1 MRSKYSTR
9 LILYMLIFN
18 MALLTISITF
28 PPQWYS
34 HIMNEPDFAF
44 LNMKLFVFT
53 LICTGAFVIGYK
65 LFRPIALKAFSSN
78 SIFNVVSNKFLVL
91 PLIIWSAL
99 TVSSLLMV
107 LALYPDLLYAL
118 ATSAAPQLRS
128 EISMRL
134 QGVMSGA
141 PIVLSGVIW
150 WAVFRM
156 RITEVILHK
165 KLFLTRVTII
175 FASLLVVI
183 IFTIKMSRIE
193 LLPFLFGVV
202 INYKYAEH
210 LASTNTNNRQ
220 LRQMITLFTIGILL
234 FIMMSLV
241 RGYSWSGQAIQ
252 IFAYGPASFNRLAVF
267 LSGQMHFYGAGSGIY
282 VSNFQG
288 QIPFIKDF
296 IDVYKILGQP
306 TLNSA
311 WKNDFIDVANA
322 GLNSHYTFPT
332 VYGAIYSYFGW
343 LSPLYFFIIG
353 CAYRQIV
360 ASIDKA
366 RIFGIVFF
374 PFALFSLFFWFGW
387 NFILSYNFTALV
399 ITVSMLFIYE
409 MIYRDLFLC
418 NHG

>member
-9 LILYMLIFN
+9 LISYMLIFN
-18 MALLTISITF
+18 MALLTISTTF

-34 HIMNEPDFAF
+34 QIMNEPDFSF

-53 LICTGAFVIGYK
+53 LICTGVFVIGYK
-65 LFRPIALKAFSSN
+65 FYRPIALKATSSN
-78 SIFNVVSNKFLVL
+78 YIFNVVSNKFLVL

-118 ATSAAPQLRS
+118 ATSAAPQLRA

-156 RITEVILHK
+156 RLTEVISHK
-165 KLFLTRVTII
+165 KLLLTRVIII
-175 FASLLVVI
+175 FASLLIVI
-183 IFTIKMSRIE
+183 IFTLKMSRIE

-202 INYKYAEH
+202 INYNYAEH

-241 RGYSWSGQAIQ
+241 RGYNWSGQATQ
-252 IFAYGPASFNRLAVF
+252 IFAYGPASFNRLTAF
-267 LSGQMHFYGAGSGIY
+267 LSGQLHFYGAGSGIY

-296 IDVYKILGQP
+296 INVYKILGQP

-353 CAYRQIV
+353 CAYRALRQIEWV
-360 ASIDKA
+360 GGRMPWSSRTLNKELDDD
-366 RIFGIVFF
+366 
-374 PFALFSLFFWFGW
+374 S
-387 NFILSYNFTALV
+387 
-399 ITVSMLFIYE
+399 
-409 MIYRDLFLC
+409 
-418 NHG
+418 

>member
-1 MRSKYSTR
+1 
-9 LILYMLIFN
+9 
-18 MALLTISITF
+18 
-28 PPQWYS
+28 
-34 HIMNEPDFAF
+34 MNEPDFSF
-44 LNMKLFVFT
+44 LNTELFLFT
-53 LICTGAFVIGYK
+53 LLCTSAFVIGYK
-65 LFRPIALKAFSSN
+65 LCRPIVLNGSGN
-78 SIFNVVSNKFLVL
+78 NYIFNAVSNKFLVL
-91 PLIIWSAL
+91 PLVVWSAL
-99 TVSSLLMV
+99 TISSLLMV
-107 LALYPDLLYAL
+107 LALYPDLVYAL
-118 ATSAAPQLRS
+118 ATSAAPQLRA
-128 EISMRL
+128 EISMKL

-150 WAVFRM
+150 WAIFRM
-156 RITEVILHK
+156 RITEVISQK
-165 KLFLTRVTII
+165 KLLLTRLAIT

-183 IFTIKMSRIE
+183 VFTLKMSRVE

-210 LASTNTNNRQ
+210 LASINANDGQ
-220 LRQMITLFTIGILL
+220 FRQMLTLFAMGIFL

-241 RGYSWSGQAIQ
+241 RGYNWSGEATQV
-252 IFAYGPASFNRLAVF
+252 FAYGPASFNRLAAF
-267 LSGQMHFYGAGSGIY
+267 LSGRLRLYGAGSGIY

-296 IDVYKILGQP
+296 INVYKVLGQP

-311 WKNDFIDVANA
+311 WKNDFTDVANA
-322 GLNSHYTFPT
+322 GLNYHYTFPT

-343 LSPLYFFIIG
+343 LSPFYFFIIG
-353 CAYRQIV
+353 CAYRQVV

-374 PFALFSLFFWFGW
+374 PFVLFSLFFWFGW

-409 MIYRDLFLC
+409 RIYRDLFFR

>member
-1 MRSKYSTR
+1 MRLMYSTR
-9 LILYMLIFN
+9 LMLYLLTFN
-18 MALLTISITF
+18 MALIAITFMF

-34 HIMNEPDFAF
+34 RIMNEPDFAF
-44 LNMKLFVFT
+44 LNIELFVFT
-53 LICTGAFVIGYK
+53 LLCSSAFVVGYK
-65 LFRPIALKAFSSN
+65 LYRPIVLNGSSSN
-78 SIFNVVSNKFLVL
+78 SIFNVISNKFLVL

-118 ATSAAPQLRS
+118 ATSAAPQLRA
-128 EISMRL
+128 EISMKL

-156 RITEVILHK
+156 RTTEVILQK
-165 KLFLTRVTII
+165 KMFLTRATLT

-183 IFTIKMSRIE
+183 VFTLKMSRIE

-210 LASTNTNNRQ
+210 LASINANDRQ
-220 LRQMITLFTIGILL
+220 LRQMLTLFTTGILL

-241 RGYSWSGQAIQ
+241 RGYNWSGEATQ
-252 IFAYGPASFNRLAVF
+252 IFAYGPASFNRLAAF
-267 LSGQMHFYGAGSGIY
+267 LSGRLHFYGEGSGIY

-296 IDVYKILGQP
+296 FNINKIFGQP

-353 CAYRQIV
+353 CGYRQIV

-374 PFALFSLFFWFGW
+374 PFVLFSLFFWFGW

-399 ITVSMLFIYE
+399 ITVSMLFVYE
-409 MIYRDLFLC
+409 RIYRDLFFR
-418 NHG
+418 NQG